1 VSAPR
6 DRRRDVLGINRR
18 NLDLVFAGYRPG
30 RFRDL
35 DDKILAKTRL
45 ESAGVAVPTTIGLV
59 RDGRDL
65 ADLEHWLADHD
76 QLVIKPARGSGG
88 RGILVLARGDAG
100 AWTTPGG
107 RRLGLEAIRQHV
119 LEILSGAHSLDESQ
133 DQALVEERIFPHEF
147 LEELYPHG
155 LSDLRVVIEDGEP
168 VQAMLRVPTDAS
180 DGKANLHGGG
190 LGLGIDID
198 TGTIIHAIQR
208 DQQRHEHPDTGTPL
222 VGRQVPRWD
231 ACLAVARAAAKAVP
245 HIRYLGVDIVID
257 ARRGPLVLEINARP
271 GLAIQIANGRGQP
284 VQRRTRLSLFD
295 RLTQHLTWA
304 VLALLAVAPWLVEA
318 WQLDPVAEV
327 QAVRDERWRDL
338 GAPDPADNLTTVEW
352 AESATTV
359 SALSARFA
367 AAREAA
373 AAGDTAQAVALYQEA
388 ATDSTLTPF
397 ALNNLALIQRSRG
410 DLDGARD
417 HLEQAVAAFPAY
429 ARGHYNLGLVLR
441 DLDRPAQAEAAFGA
455 SLDLRPG
462 HARSWSELA
471 MLQLARGEA
480 DSARLALEQ
489 AVRFD
494 PDAVRERRR
503 LARVHRT
510 LDQPGAAAMWYEQ
523 ALALSP
529 DDERS
534 ALGWV
539 DARLGHAAAT
549 GRGLETATLDSLH
562 AVLTPHLEGRAS
574 VGAHT
579 LAAELDWWA
588 GQPLAAID
596 LLRGVPLERMDTR
609 ALTTRAVLALELGL
623 WDEAEACLRA
633 SASNRLDRVAQALV
647 LGRALDPASNGPRP
661 RDLSVADPVIALA
674 WRLARNDTLGIESV
688 APDQALDDTEAAF
701 LSNLASD
708 DPDWSAL
715 AVPTPARL
723 RRSADLGRTP
733 VPGSLLLAAARH
745 RPDAASTLARTFP
758 SFLPHLA
765 NAFQADLATAAAQP
779 DRAGL
784 ARDRGLRLLRLTPGD
799 PDVLIALAGLELDL
813 DAAPAA
819 RQLFEQLDVAHRGR
833 PDARRMEARIW
844 LAEGDARAARR
855 RLAQLA
861 KASPLDPQAWALLAA
876 AEAGDGR
883 DRAAANAWQQVL
895 QLTPGDRDAREQLA
909 RTLMSLR
916 DHAAAATHWQQLLQ
930 SDLPPD
936 RARSARFNLA
946 LALQRDGQLATAL
959 STWDALLADAPDS
972 RPAAFNR
979 ALALE
984 RLGRLDAARAAF
996 TRVLEIDPDHEPSLR
1011 HLQELQGDTA
1021 P

>member
-1 VSAPR
+1 MTVPR

-18 NLDLVFAGYRPG
+18 NLDLVFADYRPG

-45 ESAGVAVPTTIGLV
+45 EAAGVAVPTTIGMV
-59 RDGRDL
+59 RGSDDL
-65 ADLEHWLADHD
+65 ADLERWLAEHD

-88 RGILVLARGDAG
+88 RGILVLARDDAG
-100 AWTTPGG
+100 TWSTPGG
-107 RRLGLEAIRQHV
+107 RRLSLEAIRQHV
-119 LEILSGAHSLDESQ
+119 LEILSGTHSLDESP

-147 LEELYPHG
+147 LEELYPRG

-198 TGTIIHAIQR
+198 TGTIIRAIQR
-208 DQQRHEHPDTGTPL
+208 DQQRETHPDTGTPL

-231 ACLAVARAAAKAVP
+231 ACLAVARAAATAVP

-271 GLAIQIANGRGQP
+271 GLAIQIANGQGQP

-295 RLTQHLTWA
+295 RLTQRVTWA

-373 AAGDTAQAVALYQEA
+373 AAGDTARAIALYKDA
-388 ATDSTLTPF
+388 SADSTLTPF

-410 DLDGARD
+410 DLDGARAS
-417 HLEQAVAAFPAY
+417 LEQAVAAFPAY
-429 ARGHYNLGLVLR
+429 ARGQYNLGLMHR
-441 DLDRPAQAEAAFGA
+441 DLDRSAAAEAAFRA

-471 MLQLARGEA
+471 MLLLARGEA

-510 LDQPGAAAMWYEQ
+510 LGQPGAAAMWYEQ

-549 GRGLETATLDSLH
+549 GRDLETATLDSLH
-562 AVLTPHLEGRAS
+562 AVLTPHLGGRAS

-596 LLRGVPLERMDTR
+596 LLRDVPLGRLDTR

-647 LGRALDPASNGPRP
+647 LGRALDPGSTGSRP
-661 RDLSVADPVIALA
+661 RDLTVVDPVIALA
-674 WRLARNDTLGIESV
+674 WQLARGDTLAVGI

-701 LSNLASD
+701 LSNLTAD

-715 AVPTPARL
+715 ATPTPARL
-723 RRSADLGRTP
+723 RKSADLGRTP

-745 RPDAASTLARTFP
+745 RPGAASTLARAFP
-758 SFLPHLA
+758 SFRPHLA
-765 NAFQADLATAAAQP
+765 DAFQVDLAAAARRP
-779 DRAGL
+779 DHAGL
-784 ARDRGLRLLRLTPGD
+784 ARDRGLRLLRLMPGD

-813 DAAPAA
+813 DAAPSA
-819 RQLFEQLDVAHRGR
+819 RQLLEQLDDAHRGR
-833 PDARRMEARIW
+833 PDARRLEARIW

-936 RARSARFNLA
+936 RDRSVRFNLA
-946 LALQRDGQLATAL
+946 LSLQRDGQLAAAL
-959 STWDALLADAPDS
+959 TTWDALLADAPDS

-996 TRVLEIDPDHEPSLR
+996 TRVLEIDPDHEPSQR